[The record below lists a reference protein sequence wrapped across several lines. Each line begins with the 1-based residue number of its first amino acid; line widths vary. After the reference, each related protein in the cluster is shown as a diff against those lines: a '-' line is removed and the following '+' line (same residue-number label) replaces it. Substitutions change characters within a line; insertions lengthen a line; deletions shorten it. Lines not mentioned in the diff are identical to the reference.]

1 MAITNDISANGL
13 LQGGSSLAGGIIGG
27 IVGAVEGKKNREHQ
41 IEMQEKQI
49 KANAEAQQRQYQLN
63 EMAAGKSDARAR
75 ALFRDFETPEAR
87 RKQLEEAGLSVGL
100 MYSGAGAGTAG
111 HIGQGAQG
119 STGIASTG
127 GASGN
132 PYNMA
137 GNIQAGA
144 QAALALS
151 EVQLMKSEANKNNA
165 EADRLR
171 GEGPRGEAEVE
182 EINTRIE
189 NFIEEA
195 KNKRTQNGL
204 IEVQKRLANAES
216 ALAEAKAETE
226 NQARAKIIESYT
238 AQNEKAWSE
247 ITELTWRNWI
257 TQEQAY
263 DIISSLRIQNRK
275 STAELAQI
283 KANVK
288 LTSAQTEKIANEIEL
303 IQREIITEK
312 WRGINE
318 EGLYERWRA
327 ELEQSAEFK
336 DMDITQDQWKT
347 LLQCIFSIAGIRLVK
362 KI

>member
-1 MAITNDISANGL
+1 MAINNDISASSL
-13 LQGGSSLAGGIIGG
+13 IQGGSSLAGGVVGGIIGA
-27 IVGAVEGKKNREHQ
+27 IEGKKNRKHQ
-41 IEMQEKQI
+41 LEMQEKQI

-63 EMAAGKSDARAR
+63 ELAAGKSDERAR
-75 ALFRDFETPEAR
+75 ALYRDFETPEAR
-87 RKQLEEAGLSVGL
+87 RKQLEAAGLSVGL
-100 MYSGAGAGTAG
+100 MYSGAGAGAAG
-111 HIGQGAQG
+111 HVGQGAQG
-119 STGIASTG
+119 STGLAAAS

-137 GNIQAGA
+137 GNIQAGS
-144 QAALALS
+144 QAALALG
-151 EVQLMKSEANKNNA
+151 EIQLMKSEANKNNA

-171 GEGPRGEAEVE
+171 GEGVRGEAEVE

-189 NFIEEA
+189 NIIEEA

-216 ALAEAKAETE
+216 ALLEAKAETE
-226 NQARAKIIESYT
+226 NQARGKIIESYT
-238 AQNEKAWSE
+238 AQNEKAWAE

-257 TQEQAY
+257 TQNQAY
-263 DIISSLRIQNRK
+263 DIITSLRIQNRK
-275 STAELAQI
+275 SIAELAQI
-283 KANVK
+283 KANIQ
-288 LTSAQTEKIANEIEL
+288 LTAAQTEKIAAEIEKV
-303 IQREIITEK
+303 QREIITEK

-318 EGLYERWRA
+318 ESIYERWRA

-347 LLQCIFSIAGIRLVK
+347 ILQGIFNVAGIRLVK